1 VGLSGRVLT
10 AMVSPFT
17 AGGALDL
24 DAARNLA
31 AHLVDHGSDGIV
43 VAGSTGESP
52 TLTHQETLDLFRV
65 VVETVGDRATVLAG
79 TGKNDTAA
87 TIELSREAAAIG
99 VDGLLLVAPYYNRP
113 SQRGLVQHFGAVADA
128 VGELPVVLYD
138 IPSRTGVEL
147 SLDTILTLARDHAN
161 VVGLKDAAGNFPKS
175 AAIVSQAPP
184 GFQLFAGDDVSTL
197 PLMALGAVGV
207 ISVAAHLVGEDLAA
221 LVDAFPTDPG
231 KAREIHFKLLPL
243 FEALFCD
250 VNPVPLK
257 AAMHLVGLPAGGVRA
272 PLADA
277 DQSTIDRVRDAL
289 RAVGVSLHA

>member
-1 VGLSGRVLT
+1 MALSGRVLT

-17 AGGALDL
+17 VDGALDL
-24 DAARNLA
+24 DGAQRLA

-52 TLTHQETLDLFRV
+52 TLTHAETLDLFRA
-65 VVETVGDRATVLAG
+65 VVEAVGGRAEVVAG

-87 TIELSREAAAIG
+87 TIALSREAAAIG
-99 VDGLLLVAPYYNRP
+99 VDGLLLVSPYYNRP
-113 SQRGLVQHFGAVADA
+113 SQRGLVGHFGAVADA
-128 VGELPVVLYD
+128 VDGLPVVLYD

-147 SLDTILTLARDHAN
+147 SAETILGLASAHAN

-175 AAIVSQAPP
+175 AEVVSQAPA
-184 GFQLFAGDDVSTL
+184 GFRLYAGDDVSTL
-197 PLMALGAVGV
+197 PLLSLGAVGV

-221 LVDAFPTDPG
+221 MVDAFATDPG

-243 FEALFCD
+243 FSALFCD

-257 AAMHLVGLPAGGVRA
+257 AAMRLAGLPAGPVRA

-277 DQSTIDRVRDAL
+277 DQSTIDQVRDAL
-289 RAVGVSLHA
+289 RAVGVSVHA